1 MNILEALSALDTD
14 NDDDWT
20 KDGLPKTDAVSEV
33 VGEKVTRE
41 QITEVAPLFTRE
53 NPVLEVED
61 QAPATPADPGTDPDA
76 EDDASDDQTSTDEDG
91 DGTGD
96 DAADD
101 DASNDDEDDDQENIA
116 DESDAPAILP
126 GRLGKAHPE
135 VMETAAALEKAQ
147 KELKAANE
155 AVAAANKAHS
165 AAVQKHTPLTHTAK
179 ENQIGIMGIIDAG
192 MKRKEAKFKEA
203 KAVNAALTAVAN
215 PIDKANAKPE
225 HRGHGNLH
233 NHAPAGKTE

>member
-41 QITEVAPLFTRE
+41 MITEVAPLFTRE

-61 QAPATPADPGTDPDA
+61 QAPETPADPGTDPDA
-76 EDDASDDQTSTDEDG
+76 ASDDASDDQTSTDEG

-96 DAADD
+96 DAAGND
-101 DASNDDEDDDQENIA
+101 DASNDNIA
-116 DESDAPAILP
+116 DESDAPSILP

-135 VMETAAALEKAQ
+135 VQETAAALEAAQ
-147 KELKAANE
+147 KELRAVSIKVRAAT
-155 AVAAANKAHS
+155 VAHS
-165 AAVQKHTPLTHTAK
+165 KAVQKHTPLTHTAE
-179 ENQIGIMGIIDAG
+179 ENQRGIMSIIDAG
-192 MKRKEAKFKEA
+192 MKRKEAKFAEA
-203 KAVNAALTAVAN
+203 KAVNAALAAVGN
-215 PIDKANAKPE
+215 PIDRANAKPE

-233 NHAPAGKTE
+233 SQKPVADQQ